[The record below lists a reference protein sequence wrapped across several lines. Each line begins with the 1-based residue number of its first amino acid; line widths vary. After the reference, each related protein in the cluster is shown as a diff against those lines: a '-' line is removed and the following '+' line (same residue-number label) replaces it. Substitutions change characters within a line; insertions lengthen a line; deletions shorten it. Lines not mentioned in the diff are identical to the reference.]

1 MVHFQYPGRSRVS
14 LRHSGPGFGRLPSR
28 PVPPGC
34 GARPSHPGCTPG
46 STGFPQPRPQ
56 DDLQHRLPSPGD
68 CPRAIRGQQKCGVPP
83 VRHQPLDPA
92 LVAGP
97 PGPLTEPG
105 RPPPPQAGP
114 PCVRA
119 ARLRASRRP
128 PAGAGGPL
136 QGERR
141 LHPARPRADGGDPEK
156 KQTRYRERESA
167 SRIKYLSDLRQ
178 SLKQR
183 PGRAV
188 YLDETGFERTAHRP
202 YAWAPRGRK
211 VFGERSGRS
220 RPRTNLIA
228 ATAKGKR
235 LFAPLLFEGSLD
247 SSVFN
252 HYLKEQLLKELKPG
266 SLIIMDNAAFHKTQK
281 TRGILEESGHELIFL
296 PPYSPDFNPIEKHFA
311 NLKKIRTCQPQDTS
325 IDDIVRLYG
334 F

>member
-34 GARPSHPGCTPG
+34 GARPSHPGYTPG
-46 STGFPQPRPQ
+46 STGFPQPKPQ
-56 DDLQHRLPSPGD
+56 DDLQHRLPPLGD

-92 LVAGP
+92 LV
-97 PGPLTEPG
+97 
-105 RPPPPQAGP
+105 AGP

-202 YAWAPRGRK
+202 YAWGPRGRK
-211 VFGERSGRS
+211 VFGERRGRS

-228 ATAKGKR
+228 ATAKGAR
-235 LFAPLLFEGSLD
+235 LFARSFL
-247 SSVFN
+247 
-252 HYLKEQLLKELKPG
+252 
-266 SLIIMDNAAFHKTQK
+266 
-281 TRGILEESGHELIFL
+281 RG
-296 PPYSPDFNPIEKHFA
+296 A
-311 NLKKIRTCQPQDTS
+311 
-325 IDDIVRLYG
+325 
-334 F
+334 